1 MKVLFRLLF
10 VALTLNIC
18 SSAQAQE
25 ETIAF
30 WDFEAVSGQDEQPQI
45 VVLPSIGSGTLF
57 QQRADT
63 DGNGK
68 GGAPFSSAA
77 LGINVAESRAIAWD
91 DFGKSGANDGEFF
104 AVVSTTGYENIQISF
119 DYKGNDDNADGDTIN
134 TDDGFT
140 QFDAKYSL
148 VDLVDVSLSFD
159 GDITFVTI
167 KDFDGDSID
176 LLTNVSVTNN
186 SSIYQRMVLNAPGA
200 ASNQAVFAFRLD
212 DFEGNDSVRFDNVL
226 ITGTPITGA
235 LCGDVNLDGSVT
247 FLDIAPF
254 IAVLSSNGFQVE
266 ADCDKNG
273 TVSFLDISPF
283 IQILAGN

>member
-1 MKVLFRLLF
+1 MKVLSTVVF
-10 VALTLNIC
+10 LTLSFALC
-18 SSAQAQE
+18 SSVQAQQE
-25 ETIAF
+25 VIAF
-30 WDFEAVSGQDEQPQI
+30 WDFETITGQDEQPQI
-45 VVLPSIGSGTLF
+45 VVLPSQGSGTLY

-68 GGAPFSSAA
+68 GGAPFADAA
-77 LGINVAESRAIAWD
+77 LGINAPANRAIAWD
-91 DFGKSGANDGEFF
+91 DFGKSGDNDGEFF
-104 AVVSTTGYENIQISF
+104 AVVSTIGFENIQVSF
-119 DYKGNDDNADGDTIN
+119 DYKGNDDNADGDSIN

-140 QFDAKYSL
+140 QFDAKYTL
-148 VDLVDVSLSFD
+148 VDLIDTSVSFD
-159 GDITFVTI
+159 GNVTFVTI
-167 KDFDGDSID
+167 KDFGAPSID

-186 SSIYQRMVLNAPGA
+186 SSIYQRMILNAPA
-200 ASNQAVFAFRLD
+200 DANNQAVFAFRLD

-235 LCGDVNLDGSVT
+235 LCGDVNLDGVVS

-254 IAVLSSNGFQVE
+254 IGVLSANTFQAE

-273 TVSFLDISPF
+273 VVDFLDINPF